1 MIPGSSRSF
10 AGRTRALLADVL
22 ELLQVRLELA
32 TLEARDDAARLIGIA
47 ASALAAVMLI
57 SFGLAFL
64 ALLITVLLW
73 STHPVLA
80 LGISAALF
88 CLAGLFFGWLAWFR
102 LRSGL
107 ALFAATREELRRD
120 HDTLRP

>member
-1 MIPGSSRSF
+1 MISAGSRGF
-10 AGRTRALLADVL
+10 AARTRTLLADVL

-57 SFGLAFL
+57 SFGLAFF

-80 LGISAALF
+80 LGISAMLF
-88 CLAGLFFGWLAWFR
+88 CLVGLFFAWLAWHR

-107 ALFAATREELRRD
+107 ALLAATREELRRD
-120 HDTLRP
+120 HDALRP